1 MHNWWQQKLFINH
14 IPYQHVLWL
23 GSKEFDFF
31 YVGKAIYFVV
41 LFFIFDQKREI
52 IDLNDQYILFDFLA
66 PVSQEAYMYALNM
79 DSAFFH

>member
-1 MHNWWQQKLFINH
+1 M
-14 IPYQHVLWL
+14 YCDL
-23 GSKEFDFF
+23 GLKNSIFF
-31 YVGKAIYFVV
+31 MSGKQSI
-41 LFFIFDQKREI
+41 LLCFFIFDQKREI